1 MRRPALVA
9 SDLDGT
15 LLDPLQ
21 RVTVR
26 TARAVRRVLA
36 SGTAFVLV
44 TGRPPRWVPRVA
56 AESGARGVAVC
67 ANGAVLYDVAA
78 DRVLSSRE
86 IEPELLRDVVDGLR
100 SALPECRFA
109 VERVGAGV
117 DEPFLAEPGFGRV
130 GNARAAQ
137 LVGRPA
143 VKLLVLDRRTP
154 SAELAAAV
162 SAVVGSLLRVTYST
176 GAGLLELSAA
186 GVDKSTGLTEL
197 TADRGIAPA
206 EVLAFGDMPNDVPML
221 RWAGHGV
228 AVRGGHPEALSAAD
242 EVTADYAHDGVAEVL
257 ARWW

>member
-21 RVTVR
+21 RVTLR

-36 SGTAFVLV
+36 GGTPFVLV

-56 AESGARGVAVC
+56 AESGARGAAVC
-67 ANGAVLYDVAA
+67 ANGAVLYEVAA

-86 IEPELLRDVVDGLR
+86 IEPELLRDVMNGLR

-109 VERVGAGV
+109 VERVGTGV
-117 DEPFLAEPGFGRV
+117 DEPFLAEPGFGGI

-137 LVGRPA
+137 LVGHPA

-154 SAELAAAV
+154 SAVLAEAV
-162 SAVVGSLLRVTYST
+162 GAVVGSLLQVTYST
-176 GAGLLELSAA
+176 GSGLVELSAV
-186 GVDKSTGLTEL
+186 GVDKATALGEL
-197 TADRGIAPA
+197 AAYRGIDAA
-206 EVLAFGDMPNDVPML
+206 EVLAFGDMHNDVPML

-228 AVRGGHPEALSAAD
+228 AMCGGHQEALAAAD
-242 EVTADYAHDGVAEVL
+242 ETTGGNAHDGVAAVL

>member
-15 LLDPLQ
+15 LLDPRQ

-36 SGTAFVLV
+36 SGTPFTLV

-56 AESGARGVAVC
+56 AESGARGPAVC

-78 DRVLSSRE
+78 DRVLRSRE
-86 IEPELLRDVVDGLR
+86 IEPELLREVVSGLR
-100 SALPECRFA
+100 GALPACRFA
-109 VERVGAGV
+109 VERAGAGV
-117 DEPFLAEPGFGRV
+117 DEPFLAEPGFGGI

-154 SAELAAAV
+154 SAELV
-162 SAVVGSLLRVTYST
+162 EEVRPIVGSALQVTYST
-176 GAGLLELSAA
+176 GSGLLELSAP
-186 GVDKSTGLTEL
+186 GVDKATALAEL
-197 TADRGIAPA
+197 AAERGIGADA
-206 EVLAFGDMPNDVPML
+206 VLAFGDMPNDVPML

-228 AVRGGHPEALSAAD
+228 AVRGGHPGALAAAD
-242 EVTADYAHDGVAEVL
+242 EVTCDNAHDGVAAVL